1 MLRASESDSVP
12 CPAVPPQTCARCTR
26 CRSCQKAEIHQ
37 YVGNLPLCANCFQ
50 LHQRGN
56 YCPLCGGCYE
66 DDDYDTKVRRGP
78 LLGGTGAQRERVAA
92 MI

>member
-1 MLRASESDSVP
+1 M
-12 CPAVPPQTCARCTR
+12 QTCVRCTR

-37 YVGNLPLCANCFQ
+37 YVGNLPLCRNCFQ

-66 DDDYDTKVRRGP
+66 DDDYDTKVTRWTQEMGR
-78 LLGGTGAQRERVAA
+78 
-92 MI
+92 